1 MPKKTIPLIFNPSQR
16 GFGAEIAMTKDAIMS
31 GVVPIVV
38 SNSTKGEKSVYV
50 QKRVGWVESY
60 TTSEST
66 AITGTAVFY
75 SPSTGEKLAAFY
87 SAASGICTIWKDGIT
102 QGTLKFT
109 AAIDHIASHISEMV
123 IAEKTYYLITAHNNT
138 ADLEVTSGWY
148 LVEDADDQTAYVGD
162 THSNTVV
169 DNIASTTGMYVG
181 QLIAGS
187 GIPANTRIATITSA
201 TAITIT
207 NAATATAA
215 GVSLTKTPI
224 ALILDADFPLRII
237 GQFVELNGRAFIMR
251 QNGEVHQSGLGDINT
266 WTSSGY
272 VPTDLVTDVG
282 MGLVRYKNNIVA
294 FGTDTAEIL
303 ENVGNPSGSVLLSR
317 QGEAFGVGAFRSSI
331 SPFRNSWIAG
341 DVFRIAW
348 IAVGGNDTEGVWLL
362 DRNGMR
368 NIGGD
373 VINKLVAKSD
383 ATSISIISA
392 MGQSFVHVSTE
403 VAGARNLLYSIEAD
417 LWVDGN
423 FERQFALSGSPV
435 SEANNIIAV
444 FFRTSGGVGG
454 IVYKLDQFTPAY
466 QDDSANYAWT
476 ITTDNYSLN
485 NGEPFIITHIDLIA
499 DTQSSGTVT
508 ATASE
513 DDFASF
519 VGLGDFD
526 LAQQIKRI
534 DGCGWFPSTV
544 AFKLTET
551 ANRQFRAQALNVY
564 WVPCGRPN

>member
-1 MPKKTIPLIFNPSQR
+1 MS
-16 GFGAEIAMTKDAIMS
+16 KDAIMS
-31 GVVPIVV
+31 GVVPIVA
-38 SNSTKGEKSVYV
+38 STSLKGEKAVYV
-50 QKRVGWVESY
+50 QKRVGWTEI
-60 TTSEST
+60 TTSLANT
-66 AITGTAVFY
+66 ATTGTAIFY
-75 SPSTGEKLAAFY
+75 SPSSGERVVSVY
-87 SAASGICTIWKDGIT
+87 RTDSGVCTIAKDGVS
-102 QGTLKFT
+102 QGSLAFT
-109 AAIDHIASHISEMV
+109 AAIQHVASHISEMT
-123 IAEKTYYLITAHNNT
+123 ISEKTYYLITAHNNT
-138 ADLEVTSGWY
+138 TDLEVTSGWY
-148 LVEDADDQTAYVGD
+148 LVEDADDQTSYTGD

-207 NAATATAA
+207 NAATATAS
-215 GVSLTKTPI
+215 GVALTKTPV
-224 ALILDADFPLRII
+224 ALILDSDFPLRIT
-237 GQFVELNGRAFIMR
+237 GQFVELNGRAFIMTVFGR
-251 QNGEVHQSGLGDINT
+251 VYQSALNDITSWLGAE
-266 WTSSGY
+266 Y
-272 VPTDLVTDVG
+272 VPADLLTDVG
-282 MGLVRYKNNIVA
+282 IGLAKYKSNIIA
-294 FGTDTAEIL
+294 FGSDTAEIL

-317 QGEAFGVGAFRSSI
+317 QGEAIGVGAFRSST
-331 SPFRNSWIAG
+331 SPQRNSWIAG
-341 DVFRIAW
+341 DAFRVAW

-362 DRNGMR
+362 DKNGMR

-383 ATSISIISA
+383 VTSISLISA

-403 VAGARNLLYSIEAD
+403 TTGAKNLLYSIDND

-423 FERQFALSGSPV
+423 FPFQFAVSGSPV
-435 SEANNIIAV
+435 AENNNVIGV
-444 FFRTSGGVGG
+444 HFRAASGSGVGG
-454 IVYKLDQFTPAY
+454 VVYKLDQQTPSY
-466 QDDSANYAWT
+466 QDYDTGTAGLANYAWT
-476 ITTDNYSLN
+476 LTTDNYSLN

-526 LAQQIKRI
+526 LAQQVKRI
-534 DGCGWFPSTV
+534 DGCGYFPSTV

-551 ANRQFRAQALNVY
+551 ANRQFRGQALVVY
-564 WVPCGRPN
+564 WQPCGRN